1 VFGLNSNLTDN
12 ISSTWAA
19 ALPKFIR
26 RRGALTGEEQLSMSS
41 SFVQSDSEISYSM
54 CRVSVESRSHSL
66 DSTIS
71 VKAFEMTRKV
81 RRFSKHVKKK
91 HKRSNKLVCKLPS
104 SQKGSVTSQDINR
117 QVRYK
122 HITHYYNFGISWL
135 LTNHNIRIHKYYY
148 NVLLLV

>member
-1 VFGLNSNLTDN
+1 MVFGLNSNATDN

-26 RRGALTGEEQLSMSS
+26 RRGALTGEEQESISVSYMH
-41 SFVQSDSEISYSM
+41 SDSEISYSM

-81 RRFSKHVKKK
+81 RRFSKHTKKK

-104 SQKGSVTSQDINR
+104 SQKGSVTSQDMNK
-117 QVRYK
+117 QVR
-122 HITHYYNFGISWL
+122 
-135 LTNHNIRIHKYYY
+135 
-148 NVLLLV
+148 

>member
-1 VFGLNSNLTDN
+1 MVFGLNSNFTDN

-26 RRGALTGEEQLSMSS
+26 RRGALTGEEQVEVSS
-41 SFVQSDSEISYSM
+41 ASYMHSDSEISISM

-66 DSTIS
+66 DSTVS

-91 HKRSNKLVCKLPS
+91 RKLNNRLICQLPL
-104 SQKGSVTSQDINR
+104 SQKGSVTSQDING
-117 QVRYK
+117 QVR
-122 HITHYYNFGISWL
+122 
-135 LTNHNIRIHKYYY
+135 
-148 NVLLLV
+148 

>member
-1 VFGLNSNLTDN
+1 LLALLLKDINLIVTILLLQFLVFGLNSNLTDN

-19 ALPKFIR
+19 ALSKFIR
-26 RRGALTGEEQLSMSS
+26 RRGSLTGEEQLSISS
-41 SFVQSDSEISYSM
+41 SYVQSDSEISYSM

-91 HKRSNKLVCKLPS
+91 HKRINKLVCKLPS
-104 SQKGSVTSQDINR
+104 SQKGSITSQDI
-117 QVRYK
+117 
-122 HITHYYNFGISWL
+122 
-135 LTNHNIRIHKYYY
+135 
-148 NVLLLV
+148 

>member
-1 VFGLNSNLTDN
+1 MFGLNSNLTDN

-26 RRGALTGEEQLSMSS
+26 RRGALTGEEHLSVSSS
-41 SFVQSDSEISYSM
+41 SFMHSDSEISISM

-81 RRFSKHVKKK
+81 RRFSKHVKKN
-91 HKRSNKLVCKLPS
+91 HKRNDKLVCKLPP
-104 SQKGSVTSQDINR
+104 SQKGSVTSQDING
-117 QVRYK
+117 QV
-122 HITHYYNFGISWL
+122 S
-135 LTNHNIRIHKYYY
+135 
-148 NVLLLV
+148 

>member
-1 VFGLNSNLTDN
+1 MVFGLNSNLTDN

-26 RRGALTGEEQLSMSS
+26 RRGALTGEERISVSTSNMH
-41 SFVQSDSEISYSM
+41 SDSEISYSM

-81 RRFSKHVKKK
+81 RRFSKNIKKN
-91 HKRSNKLVCKLPS
+91 KRNNKMVCKLPS
-104 SQKGSVTSQDINR
+104 SQNGSVTSQDINK
-117 QVRYK
+117 QVR
-122 HITHYYNFGISWL
+122 
-135 LTNHNIRIHKYYY
+135 
-148 NVLLLV
+148 

>member
-1 VFGLNSNLTDN
+1 MNLIFVLGLVFGLNSNLTDN

-26 RRGALTGEEQLSMSS
+26 RRGALTGEQQVSVSS
-41 SFVQSDSEISYSM
+41 SSYMHSDSEISISM
-54 CRVSVESRSHSL
+54 CRISVESRSHSV

-91 HKRSNKLVCKLPS
+91 HNRSNVLVCKLPQ
-104 SQKGSVTSQDINR
+104 SQKGSITSQDMNC
-117 QVRYK
+117 QVR
-122 HITHYYNFGISWL
+122 
-135 LTNHNIRIHKYYY
+135 
-148 NVLLLV
+148 